1 MHCHIFG
8 VVYLVVFAKLICLRS
23 HAAQAARQDLD
34 SSMSHQAA
42 ARQEEVRVPRALA
55 KDTWTATHDG
65 VQQSLNA
72 NQQSLQPSGALVRI
86 LHDASGYM
94 QVTNWICVGHM
105 QVIDKLCVV
114 HVQGMCR
121 SRAGCMQIMCC

>member
-72 NQQSLQPSGALVRI
+72 NQQSLQPSGALVSPRNQESSS
-86 LHDASGYM
+86 LMKDFDSG
-94 QVTNWICVGHM
+94 VKNLG
-105 QVIDKLCVV
+105 
-114 HVQGMCR
+114 
-121 SRAGCMQIMCC
+121 